1 MKIRFTLIMCIL
13 LFQVCQ
19 VHGQKTEA
27 PTKDLKSK
35 KEVVALAKAVAST
48 IMDRKLKPVAG
59 VIDPNPQNRIDD
71 FAAKLGF
78 VALSSI
84 YFPDA
89 TRGLENRF
97 AAAVETRREDKQIGA
112 AAGAGG
118 STSLTEKTGIA
129 KLLGL
134 AIENGAVTQD
144 VSGTTM
150 TLSTSPYAV
159 AAWIDGDTSSTYARY
174 GAYSRLGI
182 SASFNVSDSSDP
194 LQSATRQQLS
204 QWEAKFRLLGDQSPR
219 SSAAKAIFDAKVLP
233 ELQKVAAAQT
243 EGESTLFMTASRNSK
258 LQTFENDAKAALASL
273 FSTASLNTEADKAS
287 FVDQAANA
295 ILDALQTDIADQ
307 SDSLALSEDEKQRLK
322 QAAQKFASAVDSYFQ
337 SSTDFDA
344 ALKSLQEQQ
353 NATLSYL
360 YKVQSA
366 LSDYSMVTFLYAK
379 KPGDFATITLNISG
393 SFYHRPDPTK
403 NQETFR
409 NFIAALELR
418 QDLGRSP
425 FAAHQLDKSTITLS
439 FSGRYERM
447 PENAHQPGQKAD
459 LGFANVK
466 LDIPIAAGVSLP
478 LSVTYGNSSE
488 VKAESFVRGN
498 FGLSF
503 DLDKLYALVKH

>member
-1 MKIRFTLIMCIL
+1 MKIRLNLTICML

-19 VHGQKTEA
+19 AQATKTEL

-48 IMDRKLKPVAG
+48 LMDRKLKPLG
-59 VIDPNPQNRIDD
+59 GTIDPHPEDRIDD

-97 AAAVETRREDKQIGA
+97 AATVETRREDKQIGSA
-112 AAGAGG
+112 ATAGG

-144 VSGTTM
+144 VSGTAM
-150 TLSTSPYAV
+150 TLSTSPYALP
-159 AAWIDGDTSSTYARY
+159 AWINGDTSTTYSRF
-174 GAYSRLGI
+174 GAYSKFGF
-182 SASFNVSDSSDP
+182 SATFNITDSTDP

-204 QWEAKFRLLGDQSPR
+204 QWGAKYNLLGDHSAR
-219 SSAAKAIFDAKVLP
+219 SKAAKGIFDAKVLP

-243 EGESTLFMTASRNSK
+243 EGESTLFSTAARNMR
-258 LQTFENDAKAALASL
+258 LQAFEAAAKTSLKSL
-273 FSTASLNTEADKAS
+273 FATAALNTEADKAS

-295 ILDALQTDIADQ
+295 ILDALQTNVADQ
-307 SDSLALSEDEKQRLK
+307 VDSLGLSDDEKQRLK
-322 QAAQKFASAVDSYFQ
+322 QAAQKFASALDSYFQ
-337 SSTDFDA
+337 TSTDFDA
-344 ALKSLQEQQ
+344 ALKSLLEQQ
-353 NATLSYL
+353 TATLSYL
-360 YKVQSA
+360 NKIQTGA
-366 LSDYSMVTFLYAK
+366 SDYSAVSFAYAK
-379 KPGDFATITLNISG
+379 KPGDFATITLNIG
-393 SFYHRPDPTK
+393 ASFYTRPDKTK
-403 NQETFR
+403 NQDTFR
-409 NFIAALELR
+409 DFAAALELR
-418 QDLGRSP
+418 QDLGHSP
-425 FAAHQLDKSTITLS
+425 FAANALDKSTITLS

-447 PENAHQPGQKAD
+447 PENAHVPGKKAD

-466 LDIPIAAGVSLP
+466 LDIPIAAGVAIP
-478 LSVTYGNSSE
+478 LSVSYGNSSE
-488 VKAESFVRGN
+488 VKAENFVRGN

-503 DLDKLYALVKH
+503 DLDKLAALAKH